1 MLINDNK
8 PVEPIEKKRTDVTRL
23 NILLEMRDP
32 PRSDARVR
40 IEKEVAIVMDFRE
53 VSIPR
58 RRQFGSVLDYT
69 ISRNPQEIGEERIV
83 AVAPGLKVACHWI
96 NSEVAQKLASL
107 KKLEEGAFPMIQGIA
122 EVR

>member
-8 PVEPIEKKRTDVTRL
+8 PVEPIEKKRTDITRL

-40 IEKEVAIVMDFRE
+40 IEKQVTIVMDFRE
-53 VSIPR
+53 VSIAR

-83 AVAPGLKVACHWI
+83 AVAPGPKIAGHWI
-96 NSEVAQKLASL
+96 DSEVVKKLPSL
-107 KKLEEGAFPMIQGIA
+107 KKLE
-122 EVR
+122 